1 MGEIFM
7 KFVKITYKNDY
18 DTTDRKGKR
27 PLLRAYEKAGVKSFI
42 EGGNPIVLAVLN
54 KNCLYEMLTNKPLL
68 VKNFEYEEINY
79 EYVRTIIHNAIDN
92 KELRK
97 VYDIISVM
105 FFNEDIDLGFEI
117 SDMDEM
123 SRDRNIQ
130 FSAYNDDLTDINPY
144 SHDNLN
150 DYTIS
155 QVKLYGK
162 KK

>member
-79 EYVRTIIHNAIDN
+79 AVRIILF
-92 KELRK
+92 K
-97 VYDIISVM
+97 
-105 FFNEDIDLGFEI
+105 F
-117 SDMDEM
+117 
-123 SRDRNIQ
+123 
-130 FSAYNDDLTDINPY
+130 INWTAK
-144 SHDNLN
+144 S
-150 DYTIS
+150 
-155 QVKLYGK
+155 K
-162 KK
+162 